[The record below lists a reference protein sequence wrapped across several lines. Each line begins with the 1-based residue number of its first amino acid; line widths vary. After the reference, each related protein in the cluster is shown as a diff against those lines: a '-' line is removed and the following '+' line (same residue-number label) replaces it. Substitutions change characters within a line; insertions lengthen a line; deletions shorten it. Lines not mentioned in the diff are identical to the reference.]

1 MYISC
6 RDKNILLVWYIEI
19 SFYTVERSQIARA
32 AIAARK
38 IFPVLVLNNSEKW
51 EDTVSRY
58 FEFYRVN
65 LNGENKTLNG
75 SLVPIYNA
83 ACMPL
88 FYWLL
93 NIRRN

>member
-1 MYISC
+1 MTDDS
-6 RDKNILLVWYIEI
+6 
-19 SFYTVERSQIARA
+19 
-32 AIAARK
+32 
-38 IFPVLVLNNSEKW
+38 
-51 EDTVSRY
+51 VSRY

-65 LNGENKTLNG
+65 LNGEKKPLNG

-88 FYWLL
+88 FYRLL